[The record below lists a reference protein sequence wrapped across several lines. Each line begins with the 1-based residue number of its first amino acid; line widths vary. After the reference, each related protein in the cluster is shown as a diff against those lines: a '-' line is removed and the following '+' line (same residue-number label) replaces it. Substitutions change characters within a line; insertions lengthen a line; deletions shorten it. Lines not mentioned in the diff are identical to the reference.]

1 MSITITITDPTPV
14 EANAVR
20 AYLAALDGPTAVPIL
35 KSIDSDPAFNLRPT
49 YGGER
54 GPELVL
60 PPSPGATETS
70 PVTAEDA
77 GAPDFDS
84 AGFPW
89 NAEIHA
95 SSRATLADGTW
106 KKKRG
111 VSDELVAK
119 VEAELRADH
128 AVDLEVTEA
137 EVKKTLAAPD
147 APEVPE
153 APVPEPAPTADA
165 PAAPEP
171 NAPSPV
177 ADTGSVTDA
186 PAAPPVDTPNPFLA
200 VMSRI
205 GKSGMTKETKDEL
218 LSAAGALDDK
228 GNPSILVLNK
238 KPELIAGFVAL
249 LDAAGV

>member
-1 MSITITITDPTPV
+1 MSITITITDPTV
-14 EANAVR
+14 AEANAVR
-20 AYLAALDGPTAVPIL
+20 AYLNALHGTTYTETAITDNLAAALAKRAD
-35 KSIDSDPAFNLRPT
+35 
-49 YGGER
+49 E
-54 GPELVL
+54 PE
-60 PPSPGATETS
+60 T
-70 PVTAEDA
+70 TAEDA

-119 VEAELRADH
+119 IEAGF
-128 AVDLEVTEA
+128 
-137 EVKKTLAAPD
+137 KAPD

-153 APVPEPAPTADA
+153 APVPEPDLTADA
-165 PAAPEP
+165 PAAPAAPEP
-171 NAPSPV
+171 TVDAPSTP
-177 ADTGSVTDA
+177 APDA

-205 GKSGMTKETKDEL
+205 GKSGLTKETKDEL
-218 LSAAGALDDK
+218 LTAAGALDDK

-249 LDAAGV
+249 LDDAGV